1 MPANEVLEVAKR
13 EVGAHDGLIADVRQ
27 RLYRYVLLLS
37 LAPRLEQT
45 TRLALAAELIP
56 PISHV
61 R

>member
-13 EVGAHDGLIADVRQ
+13 EIGVHDGLIADVR
-27 RLYRYVLLLS
+27 RRHCRYVLLS

-45 TRLALAAELIP
+45 TRLALAVELIP